1 MKLLK
6 MKDQLMKAASL
17 LLSLLFVFAFTS
29 VKAQNSDEEN
39 FEKYQD
45 DLYAITTYQLDYPDL
60 LFDYNYNSDGELQ
73 SVTIRG
79 VNDPT
84 AEEELEVLL
93 MDLHKVS
100 DLLLYATDDNGI
112 YYRTEERARF
122 KDGKDALYQQLRA
135 NLTYPKEA
143 LDRGIEGVVQLRFVV
158 DRWGNVDK
166 LEAKENIDAADW
178 IVDEM
183 VKEAKNAFNRIDQDW
198 IPGEIDDIE
207 VPQWV
212 ILPVHFKISLPP
224 SLQRLM

>member
-6 MKDQLMKAASL
+6 MKNQLMKAASL
-17 LLSLLFVFAFTS
+17 LLSVLFVFAFTT

-45 DLYAITTYQLDYPDL
+45 DLYAITTYQLDFPDL

-79 VNDPT
+79 VNDP
-84 AEEELEVLL
+84 AAQEELQGLL
-93 MDLHKVS
+93 MDLHEVS
-100 DLLLYATDDNGI
+100 DLLLYAKDDNGI
-112 YYRTEERARF
+112 YYRPEVRARF
-122 KDGKDALYQQLRA
+122 KDGKAALYQQLRA

-143 LDRGIEGVVQLRFVV
+143 LDRGIEGVVQLKFEV
-158 DRWGNVDK
+158 DRWGNVEN
-166 LEAKENIDAADW
+166 LQARENIDAPDW

-183 VKEAKNAFNRIDQDW
+183 EKEAENAFNRVNQDW
-198 IPGEIDDIE
+198 IPGEIDGIE

-224 SLQRLM
+224 GLQRLM